1 MPLSLED
8 INWLRSYDGTN
19 HAEFSRRLA
28 TILTNVVNG
37 ANTMEQQTNSN
48 MNGSPIAPPKVDALS
63 VKGQNGHYSLSIHDS
78 NKNIFRGVNY
88 YVEHSEDPS
97 FSNPQKIHIGD
108 PRDHTVFLGSG
119 TRYFRAYSAYA
130 SSPSSPPTY
139 HGTEAQP
146 IGVDAG
152 GSIGPPATLPV
163 QGSGTG
169 PSGPDGGGSGPGPI
183 PFRSPVPGKPPVR

>member
-8 INWLRSYDGTN
+8 INWLRSYDGKN

-37 ANTMEQQTNSN
+37 ANTMEQQGNFN
-48 MNGSPIAPPKVDALS
+48 MTGSPQPPAKVDALT
-63 VKGQNGHYSLSIHDS
+63 VKGQNGHYAISIHDS
-78 NKNIFRGVNY
+78 NPNFRGINY
-88 YVEHSEDPS
+88 YVEHSPDPN
-97 FSNPQKIHIGD
+97 FTNPQKIHIGD
-108 PRDHTVFLGSG
+108 PRDHQVFLGSG
-119 TRYFRAYSAYA
+119 KRYFRAYSAYQA
-130 SSPSSPPTY
+130 SSSSPAVY

-152 GSIGPPATLPV
+152 GDIGGPASLPV

-169 PSGPDGGGSGPGPI
+169 PSGPDGGGSGPGPV
-183 PFRSPVPGKPPVR
+183 PFRSTTGKPPLR

>member
-1 MPLSLED
+1 MPLDLAD

-37 ANTMEQQTNSN
+37 ANTMEQQGNFN
-48 MNGSPIAPPKVDALS
+48 MAGTPQAPPKVDALN
-63 VKGQNGHYSLSIHDS
+63 VKGQNGHYTFSIQD
-78 NKNIFRGVNY
+78 NNQNLYRGVNY
-88 YVEHSEDPS
+88 YVEHDTDPN

-119 TRYFRAYSAYA
+119 KRYFRAYSAYP
-130 SSPSSPPTY
+130 SSPSSAPVY

-146 IGVDAG
+146 AGVDAG
-152 GSIGPPATLPV
+152 GDIGGPAALPV

-169 PSGPDGGGSGPGPI
+169 PSGADGGLSGPGPI
-183 PFRSPVPGKPPVR
+183 PFRGPTGKPPVR